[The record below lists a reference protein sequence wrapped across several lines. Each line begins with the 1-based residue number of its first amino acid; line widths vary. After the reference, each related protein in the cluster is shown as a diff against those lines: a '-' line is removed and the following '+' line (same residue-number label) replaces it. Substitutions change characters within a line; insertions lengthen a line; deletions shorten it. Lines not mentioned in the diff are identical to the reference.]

1 MENFCVGSNPIK
13 KGDSRNTLV
22 TGVAIFLLNNSM
34 LELHMIL
41 KKLFALLSLAV
52 SALLFSSSAMA
63 EKSVDPGYFVQPGDA
78 LFVSVWKEED
88 MQREVLVGPDGTIS
102 FPLAGDIKV
111 KGLTVAQIRY
121 ILEQSIKKYIPDPSV
136 SVSIIKVAG
145 NKVYVVGQVNRP
157 GEFVVDRPID
167 VMQALTMAG
176 GTTVYADLKRIKILR
191 RDENTGEQTVYNF
204 DYKKVSSGKA
214 LDQNIIL
221 KSGDTVMVP

>member
-1 MENFCVGSNPIK
+1 
-13 KGDSRNTLV
+13 
-22 TGVAIFLLNNSM
+22 
-34 LELHMIL
+34 MIA
-41 KKLFALLSLAV
+41 KKLLSIVGLLCVVFS
-52 SALLFSSSAMA
+52 FSSASAA
-63 EKSVDPGYFVQPGDA
+63 ASKVDPGYFVQPGDA

-157 GEFVVDRPID
+157 GEFVIDRPID
-167 VMQALTMAG
+167 VIQALTMAG
-176 GTTVYADLKRIKILR
+176 GTTVYADLKHIKILR
-191 RDENTGEQTVYNF
+191 RDENTGKQSVFGF
-204 DYKKVSSGKA
+204 DYKKVSNGKA